1 MGVVGEECHSRPVDR
16 QRRLHRNSPGALLW
30 ARNHEVV
37 GLDSGLFRE
46 CTLKAIRPVEKTMR
60 KDIRDIEERDLDGID
75 AVIHLAGLSNDPL
88 GNLNPDLTYAIN
100 HQATVR
106 LAELAKRVG
115 IRRFLYGSTCS
126 IYGAAGDDLLDEDS
140 AVNPVTPYA
149 DSKARRG

>member
-1 MGVVGEECHSRPVDR
+1 
-16 QRRLHRNSPGALLW
+16 
-30 ARNHEVV
+30 VV